1 MTTNSQPYSIPAA
14 EADHDA
20 SWDTLPMSGNRR
32 QPTPSSFPKTILN
45 GLAGLLVVSLCILL
59 VELNNPGTASMV
71 AGKVFGNQKS
81 ESQVGII
88 KSQMGGAVPAPF
100 VVVAPQ
106 AKRMGGTGLNE
117 PTSEP
122 TVFLGRM
129 SFSGP
134 TNEPTVFLPADKNN
148 LMAAQLSGP
157 TSEPTIFP
165 SVLFVP
171 TVGTVPPTA
180 EPTTFSGPGGPTS
193 EPTTFQGP
201 LFPTSEPT
209 TFNAPV
215 QAPAETFTPTSDP
228 TTFPTANPTI
238 FPTPSE
244 KS

>member
-1 MTTNSQPYSIPAA
+1 MPSEPTPYPAA
-14 EADHDA
+14 GDAEHDA
-20 SWDTLPMSGNRR
+20 TWEALPMTGNRR
-32 QPTPSSFPKTILN
+32 QPPSIFPKTILN
-45 GLAGLLVVSLCILL
+45 GLAALLVVSLCIVL

-81 ESQVGII
+81 ESQGAIS

-129 SFSGP
+129 SVSGP
-134 TNEPTVFLPADKNN
+134 TSEPTVFLPADKNN
-148 LMAAQLSGP
+148 LMAVQLSGP

-180 EPTTFSGPGGPTS
+180 EPTTFGAPTN
-193 EPTTFQGP
+193 EPTTFGS

-209 TFNAPV
+209 TFGPPI

-238 FPTPSE
+238 FPTPQP
-244 KS
+244 